1 METFTKRRVA
11 AAVLVLLSAMLCRP
25 VAAADRADK
34 RELIKEARA
43 AYYSL
48 RRSGLE
54 SFQVNIIVNWEVV
67 LKGTN
72 TTAAGRES
80 AMKLLNGLHFAAA
93 FGADGK
99 TVVTHRADTPAPNA
113 QSQAGY
119 DQIFGG
125 MDQVING
132 FMDTYKS
139 FMVGSPFPE
148 ADSVYTLEDFNNGY
162 RLTYKEDATTQVITL
177 MTKAFII
184 TETVVHA
191 KDFDSTI
198 KPTFLA
204 TADGYV
210 LAAYDGDYVPT
221 MTKTGVVKL
230 IGTIEHGFVNGLRL
244 PKKLVFDSSVD
255 GVPNATELTFTD
267 YTVKKK

>member
-1 METFTKRRVA
+1 MGTFTKRRVA
-11 AAVLVLLSAMLCRP
+11 AAVLI
-25 VAAADRADK
+25 VAGAAFIHPAGAADRVDK
-34 RELIKEARA
+34 RDIIRDARA

-48 RRSGLE
+48 RRSGLD
-54 SFQVNIIVNWEVV
+54 SFQVNITVDWDVV
-67 LKGTN
+67 LKGQTGTVAN
-72 TTAAGRES
+72 RES
-80 AMKLLNGLHFAAA
+80 AMKLLNGLHFGAA
-93 FGADGK
+93 FGADGITK
-99 TVVTHRADTPAPNA
+99 VTHRADTPAPNA

-125 MDQVING
+125 MDQVITG
-132 FMDTYKS
+132 FMDTYKPL
-139 FMVGSPFPE
+139 MIGSPFPE
-148 ADSVYTLEDFNNGY
+148 VASAYTVEDFNNGY
-162 RLTYKEDATTQVITL
+162 RVSYKEDATTQVITL

-210 LAAYDGDYVPT
+210 LAGYDGDYVPT
-221 MTKTGVVKL
+221 MAKTGVVKL
-230 IGTIEHGFVNGLRL
+230 IGTVEHSFVNGLRM
-244 PKKLVFDSSVD
+244 PKKLHFDSTVD

-267 YTVKKK
+267 YTIQKK

>member
-1 METFTKRRVA
+1 MRTFTTRRIG
-11 AAVLVLLSAMLCRP
+11 AAVALVALLVQPL
-25 VAAADRADK
+25 AAADRADK
-34 RELIKEARA
+34 RELMKEARA

-48 RRSGLE
+48 RRSGLD
-54 SFQVNIIVNWEVV
+54 SFQVNITVNWDVV
-67 LKGTN
+67 LKGQP

-125 MDQVING
+125 MDQVITG
-132 FMDTYKS
+132 FMDTYKP

-148 ADSVYTLEDFNNGY
+148 VDAAYTLEDFNNGY
-162 RLTYKEDATTQVITL
+162 RLTYKDDAKTAVMTL
-177 MTKAFII
+177 MTKAFVI

-191 KDFDSTI
+191 ADFDSTI
-198 KPTFLA
+198 KPSFLA

-210 LAAYDGDYVPT
+210 LAGYDGDYVPT

-230 IGTIEHGFVNGLRL
+230 IGTIEHSFVNGLRM
-244 PKKLVFDSSVD
+244 PKKLAFDSKVD

-267 YTVKKK
+267 YIIQKK

>member
-1 METFTKRRVA
+1 MRTFTTRILAAGIGVA
-11 AAVLVLLSAMLCRP
+11 ALLVQPLG
-25 VAAADRADK
+25 AADRADK
-34 RELIKEARA
+34 REIIKEARA

-48 RRSGLE
+48 RRSGLD
-54 SFQVNIIVNWEVV
+54 SFAVNITVNWAVV
-67 LKGTN
+67 LKGQT

-80 AMKLLNGLHFAAA
+80 AMKLLNGLHFAAE

-99 TVVTHRADTPAPNA
+99 TVMFHKADTPAPNA

-119 DQIFGG
+119 DQIFTG
-125 MDQVING
+125 MDQVITG
-132 FMDTYKS
+132 FMDTYKP
-139 FMVGSPFPE
+139 FMVSSPFPE
-148 ADSVYTLEDFNNGY
+148 IDSTYTLEDFNNGY
-162 RLTYKEDATTQVITL
+162 RLSYKEDATTQVITL

-210 LAAYDGDYVPT
+210 LAGYDGEYIPT
-221 MTKTGVVKL
+221 ATKTGVVKL
-230 IGTIEHGFVNGLRL
+230 IATMEHSFVNGLRL
-244 PKKLVFDSSVD
+244 PKKLAFDSTVD

-267 YTVKKK
+267 YTIRKK